1 MITLDILELIMLA
14 IGLSMDAFSL
24 SIVCGTLNLSKK
36 VKIFLSVT
44 VGIFHFLMPLLG
56 NILGLFIVHYII
68 SAPDILVGI
77 IFTVLSIE
85 MLLNIKELDEEKKSF
100 KSLANAFLFAF
111 SVSIDSFSVGIALG
125 THNVN
130 IILSGIIF
138 AITSF
143 VFTSLGLNIGKFL
156 TLKFGKIANI
166 IGSVLLLILAFTYFF
181 E

>member
-1 MITLDILELIMLA
+1 MIALDILQLLILA

-24 SIVCGTLNLSKK
+24 SIVYGTLNLSKK
-36 VKIFLSVT
+36 IKNFLSIT

-56 NILGLFIVHYII
+56 CILGLFIVHHII
-68 SAPDILVGI
+68 SNPDILVGI

-85 MLLNIKELDEEKKSF
+85 MLLNIKELDEEKKDF
-100 KSLANAFLFAF
+100 KNLLNAFLFGF

-125 THNVN
+125 THNEN
-130 IILSGIIF
+130 IILAGTIF

-143 VFTSLGLNIGKFL
+143 IFTFLGLNIGKFL
-156 TLKFGKIANI
+156 TSKFGKIANI
-166 IGSVLLLILAFTYFF
+166 IGSILLLILAIGYFL

>member
-1 MITLDILELIMLA
+1 MIALDILQLLILA

-24 SIVCGTLNLSKK
+24 SIVYGTLNLSKK
-36 VKIFLSVT
+36 IKNFLSIT

-56 NILGLFIVHYII
+56 SILGLFIVHHII
-68 SAPDILVGI
+68 SNPDILVGI

-85 MLLNIKELDEEKKSF
+85 MLLNIKELDEEKKDF
-100 KSLANAFLFAF
+100 KNLLNAFLFAF

-125 THNVN
+125 THNEN
-130 IILSGIIF
+130 IILAGTIF

-143 VFTSLGLNIGKFL
+143 IFTFMGLNIGKLL
-156 TLKFGKIANI
+156 TSKFGKIANI
-166 IGSVLLLILAFTYFF
+166 IGSILLLLLAISYFL